1 MNYLF
6 LGDCYDILRND
17 IPDESVDLIYIDLP
31 EPEPLCYYCKYM
43 DTVQKFIG

>member
-6 LGDCYDILRND
+6 FGDCYDILRNN

-31 EPEPLCYYCKYM
+31 FNSIRNYNIKA
-43 DTVQKFIG
+43 